1 MTFDLFTVRSN
12 LRSRNWENIDRSF
25 PLDIVKANGGNLQCM
40 IEAVKRFNKN
50 NKKKTFRVLY
60 TLVPGL
66 YTSMKYCYLYKR

>member
-50 NKKKTFRVLY
+50 NKKKNL
-60 TLVPGL
+60 PGVIHPCPRAI
-66 YTSMKYCYLYKR
+66 YKYEILLSL